1 MKRDVHF
8 SAPGALIM
16 QVSFLFYRMLV
27 VDGHRRSLFTSEVG
41 LMYFYSRFFVA
52 RSDTKALAIT

>member
-1 MKRDVHF
+1 
-8 SAPGALIM
+8 M

-41 LMYFYSRFFVA
+41 LFTSTVGFFVA
-52 RSDTKALAIT
+52 RSDTKALEHLQPVYDLLLCMIA